1 MNEYVVSKA
10 ILNCQGKAIEQRIVF
25 VPSALIHVMRG
36 EGNLLP
42 HRLIIKHQQSS
53 IEMLEFVVP

>member
-10 ILNCQGKAIEQRIVF
+10 ILNCQRKAIEQRIVF

-36 EGNLLP
+36 ERNLLP

-53 IEMLEFVVP
+53 IEKLELVVP